1 VVSCVNV
8 FALGRRSVDPD
19 SLIETLMSRIPF
31 WLLTVLVAGCGG
43 SLNAP
48 SAVPQLLQPAAE
60 VSVIS
65 GQVYANAVGDRPIV
79 GARVDV
85 NQADGSSTSVATDA
99 DGAYRISVRRG
110 SVTITA
116 SSEGYEAKQWQFDL
130 LNDTVLNF
138 SLTPQ

>member
-1 VVSCVNV
+1 
-8 FALGRRSVDPD
+8 
-19 SLIETLMSRIPF
+19 M
-31 WLLTVLVAGCGG
+31 
-43 SLNAP
+43 
-48 SAVPQLLQPAAE
+48 
-60 VSVIS
+60 IS